1 MIYHFLV
8 PLSAQLGIFNVFRYI
23 TFRSIYALLTA
34 LLITIVLGPIM
45 MRWLQKVKCGQYIQE
60 DGPLQH
66 QCKAGTPT
74 MGGLLLGFGV
84 LVSTL
89 LWADLTNVYVWL
101 TMLVFAGFGIVGFV
115 DDYTKIKRKQ
125 NKGISASAK
134 LFGQLLVAGTAVGFL
149 IMQPA
154 YSTELAVPFFKN
166 FTPDLGWMYLPFALL
181 VMIGAS
187 NGVNLTDG
195 LDGLAIGPSITNAT
209 CYAFFIYIAGHVGM
223 STYLN
228 VPHVPGVGEVTVFCG
243 ALVGAGLGFLW
254 YNAYPAQ
261 IFMGDVGSLSIGG
274 VLGFIAVLCKQ
285 ELLLTIVGG
294 VFVFETVSVIM
305 QVGYFKVSGGKRIFR
320 MAPLHHHFEH
330 KGVSESKIVIR
341 FWIISILMALMALS
355 TLKIR

>member
-8 PLSAQLGIFNVFRYI
+8 PLSAQLSALNVFRYI

-34 LLITIVLGPIM
+34 LLITIVLGPMM
-45 MRWLQKVKCGQYIQE
+45 MRLLNRIKCGQYIQE
-60 DGPLQH
+60 DIHEQH

-84 LVSTL
+84 LVSTM
-89 LWADLTNVYVWL
+89 LWADLTNIYVWL
-101 TMLVFAGFGIVGFV
+101 TMLVFTGFGIVGFI
-115 DDYTKIKRKQ
+115 DDFTKIKRKS
-125 NKGISASAK
+125 NKGISAKAK
-134 LFGQLLVAGTAVGFL
+134 FLGQLIVAGTAVGLL

-195 LDGLAIGPSITNAT
+195 LDGLAIGPSITSAT
-209 CYAFFIYIAGHVGM
+209 CYAFFIYIAGHFGM
-223 STYLN
+223 ATYLN

-305 QVGYFKVSGGKRIFR
+305 QVSYFKVSGGKRIFR

-330 KGVSESKIVIR
+330 KGIPESKIVIR